1 MPKNTQGGKAYKKG
15 KHSTGDDNAL
25 HVERAADQMYGRILK
40 LLGGMNVK
48 VFCND
53 NKERI
58 CHIRGKMRRR
68 VYLREGDIVILSL
81 RDLSTAGDKK
91 VQSTIC
97 GGEGDEKGDIL
108 AKCDP
113 KFYNLLKKDPTTN
126 PKLFVDTAEKSNM
139 EEQGGFEF
147 GYNNEDGDEGDDED
161 SSSTESSEAP
171 NTRNRRDNSV
181 RHPAAFEDDADV
193 DIDNI

>member
-1 MPKNTQGGKAYKKG
+1 MPRNTQGGKAYKKG
-15 KHSTGDDNAL
+15 KHSTDDDSAAF
-25 HVERAADQMYGRILK
+25 VERANDQMYGRILK

-81 RDLSTAGDKK
+81 RDLSTSGDKK
-91 VQSTIC
+91 VQSTTC

-108 AKCDP
+108 ARCEP
-113 KFYNLLKKDPTTN
+113 KFYSLLKKDLTTN
-126 PKLFVDTAEKSNM
+126 PKLFLGAPEKSNV

-147 GYNNEDGDEGDDED
+147 THEKDESGSDTGDETD
-161 SSSTESSEAP
+161 SVEASSPAK
-171 NTRNRRDNSV
+171 RDNAV
-181 RHPAAFEDDADV
+181 RHPVTWGDDDAV

>member
-1 MPKNTQGGKAYKKG
+1 MPRNTQGGKAYKKG
-15 KHSTGDDNAL
+15 KHNTGDDSTL
-25 HVERAADQMYGRILK
+25 HVERADDQMYGRVLK

-68 VYLREGDIVILSL
+68 VYLREGDIVIFSL
-81 RDLSTAGDKK
+81 RDLSTSGDKK
-91 VQSTIC
+91 VQSTTC

-108 AKCDP
+108 ARCDP
-113 KFYNLLKKDPTTN
+113 NFYNLLKKDPTTN
-126 PKLFVDTAEKSNM
+126 PKLFLGAPEKSSVDV
-139 EEQGGFEF
+139 QGGFEF
-147 GYNNEDGDEGDDED
+147 TNEKDDSGSDTDNEK
-161 SSSTESSEAP
+161 ESVEASP
-171 NTRNRRDNSV
+171 LVKRDNTV
-181 RHPAAFEDDADV
+181 RHPVSWGGDDDAV

>member
-15 KHSTGDDNAL
+15 KHSTGDDAL

-68 VYLREGDIVILSL
+68 VYLREGDIVIFSL

-91 VQSTIC
+91 VQSTTC
-97 GGEGDEKGDIL
+97 GGEGDERGDIL

-126 PKLFVDTAEKSNM
+126 PKLFVENSEKNKQES
-139 EEQGGFEF
+139 EGGFEF
-147 GYNNEDGDEGDDED
+147 GHDKDDEEDGEED
-161 SSSTESSEAP
+161 SDTSSEDD
-171 NTRNRRDNSV
+171 TCKRRDNNV
-181 RHPAAFEDDADV
+181 RHPVGFEDDGDV

>member
-1 MPKNTQGGKAYKKG
+1 MPRNTQGGKAYKKG
-15 KHSTGDDNAL
+15 KHNTGDDNAL
-25 HVERAADQMYGRILK
+25 HVERAADQMYGRVLK

-81 RDLSTAGDKK
+81 RDLSTSSDKK
-91 VQSTIC
+91 VQLTTC

-113 KFYNLLKKDPTTN
+113 KFYSILKKDSTTN
-126 PKLFVDTAEKSNM
+126 HKLFLDNAEKSKT
-139 EEQGGFEF
+139 EELGGFEF
-147 GYNNEDGDEGDDED
+147 SHGKDDDED
-161 SSSTESSEAP
+161 DDKSSTESSTEPLTA
-171 NTRNRRDNSV
+171 NRRDNSV
-181 RHPAAFEDDADV
+181 RHPAAFNDDADV
-193 DIDNI
+193 DIDDI

>member
-91 VQSTIC
+91 VQSTTC

-113 KFYNLLKKDPTTN
+113 KFYSLLKKDPTTN
-126 PKLFVDTAEKSNM
+126 HKLFLDTVEKGKT

-147 GYNNEDGDEGDDED
+147 GYNNEDEDDDDD
-161 SSSTESSEAP
+161 SSTKSSDEP
-171 NTRNRRDNSV
+171 TTRNRRDNSV
-181 RHPAAFEDDADV
+181 RHPAAVEEDGDV
-193 DIDNI
+193 DIDDI

>member
-1 MPKNTQGGKAYKKG
+1 MPRNTQGGKAYKKG
-15 KHSTGDDNAL
+15 KHNTGDDNAL
-25 HVERAADQMYGRILK
+25 HFERAEDQMYGRVLK

-81 RDLSTAGDKK
+81 RDLSTSGDKTI
-91 VQSTIC
+91 QSTTC

-113 KFYNLLKKDPTTN
+113 KFYSLLKKDLTTN
-126 PKLFVDTAEKSNM
+126 PKLFLDMTEQSKS
-139 EEQGGFEF
+139 EVQGGFEF
-147 GYNNEDGDEGDDED
+147 GYDKGDSEDTNSV
-161 SSSTESSEAP
+161 SSSEGQVL
-171 NTRNRRDNSV
+171 NRRDNSV
-181 RHPAAFEDDADV
+181 RHPAEVDEDANV

>member
-1 MPKNTQGGKAYKKG
+1 MPRNTQGGKAYKKG
-15 KHSTGDDNAL
+15 KHSTEDDSAL
-25 HVERAADQMYGRILK
+25 HVERAPDQMYGRVLK

-81 RDLSTAGDKK
+81 RDLSTPSDKK
-91 VQSTIC
+91 VQSTTC

-113 KFYNLLKKDPTTN
+113 KFYNTLKKDPTTN
-126 PKLFVDTAEKSNM
+126 HKLFLEIADKTKT

-147 GYNNEDGDEGDDED
+147 SHGKDDDEEAGSD
-161 SSSTESSEAP
+161 DTSSTDSSTEP
-171 NTRNRRDNSV
+171 TTRNRRDNSV
-181 RHPAAFEDDADV
+181 RHPAAFDDDADV
-193 DIDNI
+193 DVDNI

>member
-1 MPKNTQGGKAYKKG
+1 MPRNTQGGKAYKKG
-15 KHSTGDDNAL
+15 KHNAGDDNAL
-25 HVERAADQMYGRILK
+25 HVERAADQMYGRVLK

-68 VYLREGDIVILSL
+68 VYLREGDIVIFSL

-91 VQSTIC
+91 VESTNC

-126 PKLFVDTAEKSNM
+126 LKLFLDTAEKGKT
-139 EEQGGFEF
+139 EVEGGFEF
-147 GYNNEDGDEGDDED
+147 GYDKEDDEGSKTD
-161 SSSTESSEAP
+161 SSESSDEGT
-171 NTRNRRDNSV
+171 TRNRRDNSV
-181 RHPAAFEDDADV
+181 RHPAAFEEDAEVNIDD
-193 DIDNI
+193 I

>member
-1 MPKNTQGGKAYKKG
+1 MPRNTQGGKAYKKG
-15 KHSTGDDNAL
+15 KHSTENDSAAF
-25 HVERAADQMYGRILK
+25 VERADDQMYGRILK

-58 CHIRGKMRRR
+58 CHIRGSMRRR

-81 RDLSTAGDKK
+81 RDLSTQNDMKS
-91 VQSTIC
+91 QSTMC
-97 GGEGDEKGDIL
+97 GGEGTEKGDIL
-108 AKCDP
+108 AKCEP

-126 PKLFVDTAEKSNM
+126 PKLFVETNEKAAV

-147 GYNNEDGDEGDDED
+147 SHENHEDDTNSD
-161 SSSTESSEAP
+161 SDSTDNSKPAK
-171 NTRNRRDNSV
+171 RDNTI
-181 RHPAAFEDDADV
+181 RHPVSWGGNDDDDV
-193 DIDNI
+193 DVDNI

>member
-1 MPKNTQGGKAYKKG
+1 MPRNTQGGKAYKKG
-15 KHSTGDDNAL
+15 KHSTENDNTAF
-25 HVERAADQMYGRILK
+25 VERADDQMYGRILK

-58 CHIRGKMRRR
+58 CHIRGSMRRR

-81 RDLSTAGDKK
+81 RDLSTQNDMKS
-91 VQSTIC
+91 QSTMC
-97 GGEGDEKGDIL
+97 GGESSEKGDIL

-113 KFYNLLKKDPTTN
+113 KFYSFLKKDPTTN
-126 PKLFVDTAEKSNM
+126 QKLFLETSEKGNV

-147 GYNNEDGDEGDDED
+147 SHEKDDESD
-161 SSSTESSEAP
+161 ESDESKPAK
-171 NTRNRRDNSV
+171 RDNTV
-181 RHPAAFEDDADV
+181 RHPVSWGGDADDNDV

>member
-1 MPKNTQGGKAYKKG
+1 MPKNVQGGKAYKKG
-15 KHSTGDDNAL
+15 KHSTGDDTAV
-25 HVERAADQMYGRILK
+25 HVERASDQMYGRVLK

-91 VQSTIC
+91 VQSTTC

-108 AKCDP
+108 AKCEP

-126 PKLFVDTAEKSNM
+126 PKLFLDNSDKTKT

-147 GYNNEDGDEGDDED
+147 SNEKDDDKTTED
-161 SSSTESSEAP
+161 SSEESSNESNP
-171 NTRNRRDNSV
+171 RDNSV
-181 RHPAAFEDDADV
+181 RHPAMWSNDNDV